1 MKREY
6 FYFDES
12 PAFPNK
18 YMIRVNHEA
27 LGCTYTEGSYN
38 VLCARLLGLDYP
50 TYLRYCRDV
59 FGAELIGKGC
69 RYIYPV
75 FNKDSLTRQLVK
87 TLNAIA
93 ALIIFEREHPDFESH
108 KAAVEEHKKM
118 REALYK
124 A

>member
-6 FYFDES
+6 FYFDEAPS
-12 PAFPNK
+12 FPNK
-18 YMIRVNHEA
+18 HMIRVNHEA

-59 FGAELIGKGC
+59 FGAELNGKGHL
-69 RYIYPV
+69 YAYPV
-75 FNKDSLTRQLVK
+75 FDKTPLTRQLVK

-93 ALIIFEREHPDFESH
+93 ALIIFEREHPNFEEH
-108 KAAVEEHKKM
+108 KSAVEEHKKM